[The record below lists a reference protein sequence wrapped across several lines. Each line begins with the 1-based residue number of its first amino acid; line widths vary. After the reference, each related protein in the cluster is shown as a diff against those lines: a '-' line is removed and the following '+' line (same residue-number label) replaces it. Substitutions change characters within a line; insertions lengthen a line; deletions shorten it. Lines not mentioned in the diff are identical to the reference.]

1 MYFLN
6 VLSNFIEKSLK
17 RRVKNA
23 VENVSLMQTSISL
36 KWKPNLPHVHQERFT
51 CMDNQD
57 TNLSLQFI

>member
-1 MYFLN
+1 MYFLK

-36 KWKPNLPHVHQERFT
+36 K
-51 CMDNQD
+51 
-57 TNLSLQFI
+57 